1 MVLIMNAGLTLA
13 LKEVSVIRDNRTA
26 LEEVNVVFESGTSVA
41 LVGSN
46 GSGKTTMLEVLA
58 GLLAPTN
65 GTVECRP
72 DIVAMV
78 TQHNPHRW
86 SPLTVG
92 EVVTMARYGAPL
104 LPRRLTEEDHCAV
117 ADACNRMEVAEL
129 RERQLGELSGGQRQ
143 RVLIAQAL
151 TRRAPLLLLD
161 EPITGLDLA
170 SQERILEVLEE
181 ETTRDVTV
189 VLSTHHLDEARHCDR
204 VLLLAGRLV
213 ADGSPDEVLRPDL
226 LRRAFGERVLGDH
239 ASHDHAEELLLL
251 DEHGHGEHG

>member
-1 MVLIMNAGLTLA
+1 MLLIMNAGSTLA
-13 LKEVSVIRDNRTA
+13 LKEVSVIRGNRTA

-151 TRRAPLLLLD
+151 TRRAP
-161 EPITGLDLA
+161 PAPTG
-170 SQERILEVLEE
+170 R
-181 ETTRDVTV
+181 
-189 VLSTHHLDEARHCDR
+189 THHGSGPGQSGADTRSARRRDHSGCNRGSLDP
-204 VLLLAGRLV
+204 
-213 ADGSPDEVLRPDL
+213 SP
-226 LRRAFGERVLGDH
+226 
-239 ASHDHAEELLLL
+239 
-251 DEHGHGEHG
+251 